1 MALMKARRRVKVMK
15 RQKEMVGKE
24 WNTVC
29 FHGHAY
35 DFVTN
40 FPPEC
45 HKHIIDKEL
54 NILSVSPFA
63 PINLVHKKHMSRLT
77 SSP

>member
-1 MALMKARRRVKVMK
+1 MTCVQDILIVTMALMKARRRVKVMK
-15 RQKEMVGKE
+15 RQKEMVAKE

-29 FHGHAY
+29 SHGHAY
-35 DFVTN
+35 DFFNN
-40 FPPEC
+40 FPSEC

-63 PINLVHKKHMSRLT
+63 FCFLLN
-77 SSP
+77 